1 VRPIEA
7 PAAFARD
14 LRALPG
20 VVDAGLFVGVADVVL
35 VADGADVQAM
45 RRAERVA

>member
-14 LRALPG
+14 VRALPG
-20 VVDAGLFVGVADVVL
+20 VVDAGLFIGVADLVL
-35 VADGADVQAM
+35 VGDGKGVQTT
-45 RRAERVA
+45 RRGERVA